1 MFPSVDLLDE
11 SNIHS
16 KDVSSWVEFMSY
28 TSFAKPHREWLTEIR
43 KTLHILERER
53 ILKILLSTVK
63 DKRLQGWRFSWLW
76 AGQTTGD
83 CDILG
88 LNHVQSGR
96 SLIFSKSHQLHTL
109 WENFENASIILQR
122 TINFVARAL
131 KWFRVFWLLFVFG
144 NSCEDNRVHVLSQE
158 TALIHAPSAS
168 NNP

>member
-1 MFPSVDLLDE
+1 MFSSVDLIDE

-16 KDVSSWVEFMSY
+16 KDVSSWIEFTSY
-28 TSFAKPHREWLTEIR
+28 ISFAKPQKKWFTEIG
-43 KTLHILERER
+43 KMINILERER
-53 ILKILLSTVK
+53 ILKILLSNVE

-122 TINFVARAL
+122 MINFVAWVL
-131 KWFRVFWLLFVFG
+131 KWFRVFWLLFVFR
-144 NSCEDNRVHVLSQE
+144 NSCKDNRVQVPSQQ
-158 TALIHAPSAS
+158 TALIHGPSAS
-168 NNP
+168 SNS

>member
-1 MFPSVDLLDE
+1 MIPSVDLLDE
-11 SNIHS
+11 SNIQS
-16 KDVSSWVEFMSY
+16 KDVSSWVQFLSY
-28 TSFAKPHREWLTEIR
+28 TSFAKPQRKWLTEIR

-53 ILKILLSTVK
+53 ILKILLSNVE

-109 WENFENASIILQR
+109 WDFFESTSNILQR

-131 KWFRVFWLLFVFG
+131 KWFRVFWLLFVLRKTLARAIVFR
-144 NSCEDNRVHVLSQE
+144 CRLNRRR
-158 TALIHAPSAS
+158 
-168 NNP
+168 